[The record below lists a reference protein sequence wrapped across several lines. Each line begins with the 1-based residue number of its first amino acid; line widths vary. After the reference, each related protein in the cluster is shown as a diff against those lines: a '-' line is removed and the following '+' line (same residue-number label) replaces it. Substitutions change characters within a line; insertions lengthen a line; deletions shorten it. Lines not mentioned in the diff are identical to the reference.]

1 MEELSDKKMKMI
13 EAARMYYELDYNQQ
27 EIAKKLGVSR
37 PTVSRFLQQAKVD
50 GIVQIKIM
58 DPAADN
64 ADRERQLQERFG
76 LKRAIVATV
85 PKYEDAMAKRVI
97 GEAAA
102 AFLNETVQDGDTI
115 AVTWGTTLYE
125 VATRLPN
132 KHAKKVK
139 VVQLNGGVS
148 HSETDTYAHEIAQL
162 FAKAYQT
169 SPYLIPL
176 PAIVD
181 HAVVK
186 HAIEADRHIRKILD
200 MGKKANIAVVTVGA
214 PTEDSVLM
222 RANYFSDEDLGI
234 IFSRGVGDICS
245 RFIDINGQLVSE
257 ELDLRTIGIDL
268 GELKRKEW
276 SVLVAGGP
284 SKVEAVYGALAGQ
297 YANTLITDHIT
308 AKHLLDYKPEA

>member
-1 MEELSDKKMKMI
+1 MEGQSDKRTKMI

-37 PTVSRFLQQAKVD
+37 PTVSRFLQQAKED

-64 ADRERQLQERFG
+64 DVRARLLMEKFD
-76 LKRAIVATV
+76 LKQVIVASV
-85 PKYEDAMAKRVI
+85 PKYEDMMVKRVL

-102 AFLNETVQDGDTI
+102 AFIHQIVQDGDTI

-125 VATRLPN
+125 VAIRLPN

-148 HSETDTYAHEIAQL
+148 HSETDTYAYEIAQL

-186 HAIEADRHIRKILD
+186 DTIEADRHIRKILD
-200 MGKKANIAVVTVGA
+200 MGRKANIAVVTVGA

-222 RANYFSDEDLGI
+222 KANYFTDQDLGTI
-234 IFSRGVGDICS
+234 LSRGVGDICS
-245 RFIDINGQLVSE
+245 RFIDISGKICSD
-257 ELDLRTIGIDL
+257 ELDQRTIGIDL
-268 GELKRKEW
+268 EELKKKEW

-284 SKVEAVYGALAGQ
+284 SKVEAVYGALSGQ
-297 YANTLITDHIT
+297 YTNTLITDNIT
-308 AKHLLDYKPEA
+308 AQHLLDFKP